1 MIKYEF
7 PLNEKIR
14 KFLRIEELFQKSDHQ
29 LKSNYKFHEHNAF
42 ELIFNLMAT
51 ASRSDLK
58 VELLQEL
65 ERQNIKILQ
74 KRQTQTNGK
83 LIKQINVIKNRL
95 EKNHLQPGYFFG
107 DDRLMQE
114 IKSRSDSPYG
124 ILSVDFPYFKFW
136 LENEKEVVRR
146 AYFKKRLEPFQV
158 VKDAINIIL
167 LLLRQD
173 LSLETVR
180 TNKGF
185 FQIKLNPISKND
197 LVVVALN
204 AGSRIIPDIS
214 SNKYA
219 INIQFSDTK
228 HRKIDKEI
236 KFKFGTSAF

>member
-1 MIKYEF
+1 MGQLHPSFAYLNKRCHYEEIQA
-7 PLNEKIR
+7 PRPYAL
-14 KFLRIEELFQKSDHQ
+14 LFVAH
-29 LKSNYKFHEHNAF
+29 
-42 ELIFNLMAT
+42 
-51 ASRSDLK
+51 
-58 VELLQEL
+58 
-65 ERQNIKILQ
+65 
-74 KRQTQTNGK
+74 GK
-83 LIKQINVIKNRL
+83 LRWI
-95 EKNHLQPGYFFG
+95 
-107 DDRLMQE
+107 
-114 IKSRSDSPYG
+114 
-124 ILSVDFPYFKFW
+124 
-136 LENEKEVVRR
+136 ENEKEAVRKV
-146 AYFKKRLEPFQV
+146 YFKKRLEPFQV
-158 VKDAINIIL
+158 IKDAINIIL

-197 LVVVALN
+197 LVIVALN